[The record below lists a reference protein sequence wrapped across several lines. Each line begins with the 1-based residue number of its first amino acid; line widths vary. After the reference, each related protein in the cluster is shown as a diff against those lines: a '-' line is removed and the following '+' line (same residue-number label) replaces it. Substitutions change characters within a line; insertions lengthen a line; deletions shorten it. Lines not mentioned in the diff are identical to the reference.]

1 MSPKAGTYSDELA
14 APSPLV
20 VPGLQGGPP
29 PPDIGSPA
37 SGVGRSPTLTL
48 SITQRRTRTVSEP
61 VFMAQIRAADIPESM
76 PVSRAIRDF
85 MVAHPPTPEGQ
96 PQEELLQLLM
106 LSVMRLEGRVVV
118 LERRSEAGTEF
129 LEALAEIFPK
139 QS

>member
-1 MSPKAGTYSDELA
+1 MAGGWSGHPSA
-14 APSPLV
+14 ARRAPIRRGLV
-20 VPGLQGGPP
+20 FFSYAVK
-29 PPDIGSPA
+29 
-37 SGVGRSPTLTL
+37 
-48 SITQRRTRTVSEP
+48 TQRRRRTVSEP

-96 PQEELLQLLM
+96 PTEELLQLMM

-118 LERRSEAGTEF
+118 LERQSEAGTEF
-129 LEALAEIFPK
+129 LKVLAEIFPK

>member
-1 MSPKAGTYSDELA
+1 MHWQREPGGRRQAGRRRLFSYADA
-14 APSPLV
+14 V
-20 VPGLQGGPP
+20 K
-29 PPDIGSPA
+29 
-37 SGVGRSPTLTL
+37 
-48 SITQRRTRTVSEP
+48 TQRRRRTVSEP

-96 PQEELLQLLM
+96 PTEELLQLMM

-129 LEALAEIFPK
+129 LKVLAEIFPK